1 VARELLAFYFLQRF
15 LFLQQALI
23 FVLKGLLCGAMAE
36 SKNVSHAF
44 FCPLLFFRYP
54 PLNSLNLFSL
64 RSCRAK

>member
-1 VARELLAFYFLQRF
+1 VACELLAFYFLQRF

-44 FCPLLFFRYP
+44 FCPLLFF
-54 PLNSLNLFSL
+54 SLS
-64 RSCRAK
+64 SS